1 MTVDAVNAATQL
13 RRLICI
19 PTNMTKLVGIIQ
31 HEGQMMTDKSKTL
44 TVEEVKAAS
53 SWLRGNVAQELQAD
67 STSFEADT
75 AQILKF
81 HGVYVQDNRDTRTER
96 IRAKVELDH
105 RCMIRVAI
113 PGGRLSADQYLALD
127 ALTRRLGSSSLRL
140 TTRQGIQFH
149 FVAKADLGEL
159 MNLINE
165 TLLTTWG
172 GCGDVVR
179 NVTACPSSDEG
190 VKRLELDELAQIISL
205 QFKAPSDAYYEL
217 WIDGTRVPNQ
227 VLGAA
232 PVAESVYGPTM
243 LPRKFKIG
251 LTTSRDNCV
260 DVFSCDVG
268 LVVDINHPRRVR
280 IYAGGGLGRSGT
292 DGTTFARLGDLLG
305 EVDRAQ
311 VLDVITAIVALHRD
325 EGNREDRSHARLKYL
340 VAARGVSWVR
350 SEVERRSGVTIPA
363 ATPDAFELEDDH
375 LGELATDNDHFDF
388 GVKLPSGRIVNR
400 ENGRYL
406 DGVAAIVGEF
416 NPELAI
422 TARGDL
428 IVKGVAVNQRD
439 RLLELLEV
447 HGIDAPEEL
456 SPLHR
461 ASFACVALPTCGLAL
476 AESERYLPEFL
487 DEFHAMLAGL
497 SMSEESFEVR
507 MTGCPNGC
515 ARPYLGEIGIVGR
528 SKRSYDIFI
537 GADRHGTRLNTL
549 FARDVDRSALVSGIE
564 PLVRR
569 YRDQRRGGESFG
581 DFYCRLNDEDI
592 ASLRPASR
600 QRRSRVTSKS

>member
-1 MTVDAVNAATQL
+1 
-13 RRLICI
+13 
-19 PTNMTKLVGIIQ
+19 MTKLVGIKQ
-31 HEGQMMTDKSKTL
+31 RKGQMMTERSKTL
-44 TVEEVKAAS
+44 TVEEIKAGS
-53 SWLRGNVAQELQAD
+53 SWLRGNVAEELQSD
-67 STSFEADT
+67 STSFGADT

-81 HGVYVQDNRDTRTER
+81 HGVYTQDNRDSRTER
-96 IRAKVELDH
+96 LRAKLELDH

-113 PGGRLSADQYLALD
+113 PGGRLSAGQYLALD
-127 ALTRRLGSSSLRL
+127 ALARKLGSGSLRL

-149 FVAKADLGEL
+149 FVTKADLGEL
-159 MNLINE
+159 MRMINE

-179 NVTACPSSDEG
+179 NVTACPSSDES
-190 VKRLELDELAQIISL
+190 VSRLGLDELAQTVSL
-205 QFKAPSDAYYEL
+205 RFKAPSDAYYEL
-217 WIDGTRVPNQ
+217 WIDGSRVPNQ

-251 LTTSRDNCV
+251 LATSRDNCV

-268 LVVDINHPRRVR
+268 LVVDIDDPSRVR
-280 IYAGGGLGRSGT
+280 VYAGGGLGRSGT
-292 DGTTFARLGDLLG
+292 DDTTFARLGDLLG
-305 EVDRAQ
+305 QVDRAE
-311 VLDVITAIVALHRD
+311 VIDVIAAIVTLHRD

-340 VAARGVSWVR
+340 VEAKGVSWIR
-350 SEVERRSGVTIPA
+350 AEVERRSGVDFTPA
-363 ATPDAFELEDDH
+363 SADTFLVEDDH
-375 LGELATDNDHFDF
+375 LGELMVDEGHFDF

-400 ENGRYL
+400 DAGRHL
-406 DGVAAIVGEF
+406 DGVAAIVDEF

-422 TARGDL
+422 TPRGDL
-428 IVKGVAVNQRD
+428 IVRGVPVAQRD
-439 RLLELLEV
+439 RLRELLSV
-447 HGIDAPEEL
+447 HGIDAPETM

-497 SMSEESFEVR
+497 SMAEESFEVR

-549 FARDVDRSALVSGIE
+549 FARDVDRGSIVSGLE
-564 PLVRR
+564 PLVRL
-569 YRDQRRGGESFG
+569 YRDQRRVGESFG
-581 DFYCRLNDEDI
+581 DFFFRLGEDEI

-600 QRRSRVTSKS
+600 RRRSSAKEEV